1 MKSRR
6 SKHVGATRSAIT
18 RIWMG
23 LAEESISRDG
33 RQVDAAEAQKALD
46 RAAEWM
52 VAHLREHGILADAGR
67 DGALRT
73 LDFEDEAACLEAHE
87 RKSSRGKL
95 VFSRRRMGTTRP
107 RVAAEAIGHRAW
119 R

>member
-1 MKSRR
+1 MKGRR
-6 SKHVGATRSAIT
+6 SKPAGARQSAIT

-33 RQVDAAEAQKALD
+33 HHVEAADAQKALD

-52 VAHLREHGILADAGR
+52 VAHLHEHGILADAGR
-67 DGALRT
+67 DGAFRT

-87 RKSSRGKL
+87 RL
-95 VFSRRRMGTTRP
+95 VTANEQQDEFTLHFVLRP
-107 RVAAEAIGHRAW
+107 EGVTILVVS
-119 R
+119 

>member
-1 MKSRR
+1 MTSRR
-6 SKHVGATRSAIT
+6 SKDAGAKKSAIT

-23 LAEESISRDG
+23 LAEDVSVRDE
-33 RQVDAAEAQKALD
+33 RPAEAQKALD

-52 VAHLREHGILADAGR
+52 VAHLREHGIAADAGR

-87 RKSSRGKL
+87 RL
-95 VFSRRRMGTTRP
+95 VTANEHQREFTLHFVLRP
-107 RVAAEAIGHRAW
+107 EGVTILVVS
-119 R
+119 

>member
-1 MKSRR
+1 MKNRR
-6 SKHVGATRSAIT
+6 PKHVGAKRSEIT

-23 LAEESISRDG
+23 LADESIAHDH
-33 RQVDAAEAQKALD
+33 VDAAQAQKTLD

-52 VAHLREHGILADAGR
+52 VAHLREHGILADAGH

-87 RKSSRGKL
+87 RL
-95 VFSRRRMGTTRP
+95 VTANDHQHEFTLHFVLRP
-107 RVAAEAIGHRAW
+107 EGVTILVVS
-119 R
+119 

>member
-73 LDFEDEAACLEAHE
+73 LDFEDETACLEAHE
-87 RKSSRGKL
+87 RL
-95 VFSRRRMGTTRP
+95 VTANDHQHEFTLHFVLRP
-107 RVAAEAIGHRAW
+107 EGVTILVVS
-119 R
+119 

>member
-6 SKHVGATRSAIT
+6 SKDTGAKTSAIT

-33 RQVDAAEAQKALD
+33 QHVDAAEAQKALD

-73 LDFEDEAACLEAHE
+73 LDFENEAACLEAHE
-87 RKSSRGKL
+87 RL
-95 VFSRRRMGTTRP
+95 
-107 RVAAEAIGHRAW
+107 VAANDHQHEFTLRFVLRPEGVTILVVS
-119 R
+119 

>member
-1 MKSRR
+1 
-6 SKHVGATRSAIT
+6 
-18 RIWMG
+18 MG

-52 VAHLREHGILADAGR
+52 VAHLREHGILADAGH

-87 RKSSRGKL
+87 RL
-95 VFSRRRMGTTRP
+95 VTANEHQREFTLHFVLRP
-107 RVAAEAIGHRAW
+107 EGVTILVVS
-119 R
+119 

>member
-1 MKSRR
+1 
-6 SKHVGATRSAIT
+6 
-18 RIWMG
+18 MG

-87 RKSSRGKL
+87 RL
-95 VFSRRRMGTTRP
+95 VTANEHQREFTLHFVLRP
-107 RVAAEAIGHRAW
+107 EGVTILVVS
-119 R
+119 

>member
-87 RKSSRGKL
+87 RL
-95 VFSRRRMGTTRP
+95 VTANEHQREFTLHFVLRP
-107 RVAAEAIGHRAW
+107 EGVTILVVS
-119 R
+119 

>member
-23 LAEESISRDG
+23 LEEESISRDG

-87 RKSSRGKL
+87 RL
-95 VFSRRRMGTTRP
+95 VTANEHQREFTLHFVLRP
-107 RVAAEAIGHRAW
+107 EGVTILVVS
-119 R
+119 

>member
-1 MKSRR
+1 MKNRR
-6 SKHVGATRSAIT
+6 PKHVGAKRSEIT

-73 LDFEDEAACLEAHE
+73 LDFEDETACLEAHE
-87 RKSSRGKL
+87 RL
-95 VFSRRRMGTTRP
+95 VTANDHQHEFTLHFVLRP
-107 RVAAEAIGHRAW
+107 EGVTILVVS
-119 R
+119 